1 MTNTTNALFDQAVKL
16 KSELRLIIQV
26 EVNRVNNDKLSFV
39 TNQIM
44 LHSSDIEY
52 NINASLHRCNINRQ
66 VADEIADMLIE
77 YVEICDLVNRISKL
91 RK

>member
-1 MTNTTNALFDQAVKL
+1 MRTTENLLEQAIKL
-16 KSELRLIIQV
+16 KAELRLVIQV
-26 EVNRVNNDKLSFV
+26 AVNQVNIDKLAFV

-44 LHSSDIEY
+44 LHSNDIDY
-52 NINASLHRCNINRQ
+52 NINASLHRCNINRE

>member
-1 MTNTTNALFDQAVKL
+1 M
-16 KSELRLIIQV
+16 IQV
-26 EVNRVNNDKLSFV
+26 QVNKINNDKLSFV

-44 LHSSDIEY
+44 LHATDIDY
-52 NINASLHRCNINRQ
+52 NINASLHRCNIDRE

>member
-1 MTNTTNALFDQAVKL
+1 MSTMQALFEQAVKL
-16 KSELRLIIQV
+16 KAELRLVIQV
-26 EVNRVNNDKLSFV
+26 AVNKINNDKLSFV

-44 LHSSDIEY
+44 MHSGEIDY
-52 NINASLHRCNINRQ
+52 NINASLHRCNVDREA
-66 VADEIADMLIE
+66 ADEIADMLVE

>member
-1 MTNTTNALFDQAVKL
+1 MTTANILFDQAIKL
-16 KSELRLIIQV
+16 KSELKLVIQIA
-26 EVNRVNNDKLSFV
+26 VNKVNNDKLSFV

-44 LHSSDIEY
+44 LHSNDIDY
-52 NINASLHRCNINRQ
+52 NINASLHRCNINRE

-77 YVEICDLVNRISKL
+77 YVEICDLANRISKL

>member
-52 NINASLHRCNINRQ
+52 NINASLHRCNIDRQ

>member
-1 MTNTTNALFDQAVKL
+1 MSTAEKLLEQSVKL
-16 KSELRLIIQV
+16 KSELRLIIQIA
-26 EVNRVNNDKLSFV
+26 VNQVNNDRLSFV

-44 LHSSDIEY
+44 LHSNEIDY
-52 NINASLHRCNINRQ
+52 NINASLHRCNVKRE

-77 YVEICDLVNRISKL
+77 YVEVCELVNRISKL